1 MRIILFLLL
10 LYPTVVQADPKIN
23 YLNTLVPNMIDFIR
37 DKTEYKYNGDPYP
50 EIFIVDEKSVCTG
63 AYGKP
68 VETCDIAGYY
78 NDDTNEIYI
87 REQPTQYM
95 TDDRFMEVVLVHE
108 LVHFLQYHD
117 GTYEKVE
124 CRQNLE
130 MPAYEV
136 QDAYIELHGID
147 DEQKA
152 DPLFAL
158 ISSMCPNQ
166 HPLMFHHEQ

>member
-1 MRIILFLLL
+1 
-10 LYPTVVQADPKIN
+10 
-23 YLNTLVPNMIDFIR
+23 
-37 DKTEYKYNGDPYP
+37 
-50 EIFIVDEKSVCTG
+50 
-63 AYGKP
+63 
-68 VETCDIAGYY
+68 
-78 NDDTNEIYI
+78 
-87 REQPTQYM
+87 M

-117 GTYEKVE
+117 GTYEKVD